1 MLRRPE
7 GAPSGA
13 RRGRNSR
20 LLPGHRVCVA
30 EMRQALDR
38 RRQRFTDR
46 WQVVGGVAQLQLVE
60 EAKDARPPLERL
72 VELEMEFR
80 DALQPEPLAE
90 LVTDE
95 RHRPAER
102 PKGLLATLR
111 LTDDADEDL
120 GMAEIRSRLDPGDRR
135 KPDPRIGDLAGND
148 RGDLL
153 PQKFVDSV
161 RSGGHESISWPGLY
175 SPFAS

>member
-7 GAPSGA
+7 GAPA
-13 RRGRNSR
+13 EVRRGRDGR
-20 LLPGHRVCVA
+20 FLPRNGLCVA

-46 WQVVGGVAQLQLVE
+46 WQVIGGVARLQLVE
-60 EAKDARPPLERL
+60 EAKDARSPFERL

-80 DALQPEPLAE
+80 DALQAEPLAE
-90 LVTDE
+90 LVADE

-102 PKGLLATLR
+102 PKGLLANLR
-111 LTDDADEDL
+111 LTDDAYEDL

-148 RGDLL
+148 LGDLL

-161 RSGGHESISWPGLY
+161 RSGGHESISWQGLGKR
-175 SPFAS
+175 FAS